1 MNSYKIEN
9 IQTLSLNKGQFD
21 FFNDKVFLLLLHVD
35 KIPPHLAMLVG
46 GKGYSL
52 TIYGPKVNWELSDIL
67 RLVSVK
73 KVKSLFFELDIP
85 DMRNWTWKELNELA
99 VEHTLANSSVDSKKI
114 TCLYP
119 LKQFCSDVY
128 SVDCKSVNFIFDLI
142 PKLYD
147 SGAVKNVYQA
157 NVELDTKEG
166 DFNLPRYTMEDVLG
180 HIDQQS
186 IKMG

>member
-1 MNSYKIEN
+1 M
-9 IQTLSLNKGQFD
+9 
-21 FFNDKVFLLLLHVD
+21 
-35 KIPPHLAMLVG
+35 
-46 GKGYSL
+46 
-52 TIYGPKVNWELSDIL
+52 
-67 RLVSVK
+67 
-73 KVKSLFFELDIP
+73 
-85 DMRNWTWKELNELA
+85 
-99 VEHTLANSSVDSKKI
+99 
-114 TCLYP
+114 
-119 LKQFCSDVY
+119 Y